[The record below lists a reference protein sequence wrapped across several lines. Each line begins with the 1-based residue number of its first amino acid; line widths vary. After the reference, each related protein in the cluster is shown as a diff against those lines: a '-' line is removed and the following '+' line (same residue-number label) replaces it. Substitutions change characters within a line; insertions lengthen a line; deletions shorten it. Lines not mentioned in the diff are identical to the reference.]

1 MAGHGRRG
9 RPNPVVTAKQTA
21 RVNRQILP
29 FAHTIGMNE
38 RPGGGVWIY
47 RIVSNVTDACVT
59 TLIARAEA
67 EECEPGFGARVAE
80 NQRRVFQ
87 IAYGVLGN
95 AADTEDV
102 AQETFIRAYQKFG
115 WLREAEKFRAWV
127 NRIAFRLALNRQR
140 GQRRR
145 TVRDTAWHVTEIGA
159 AVDGAKDAE
168 QQVMVN
174 QLRREIE
181 ELPGKLRSV
190 LQLSLVEEMG
200 AEEVGA
206 VLGIP
211 AGTVRSRLHTARKLL
226 LEAMK

>member
-1 MAGHGRRG
+1 
-9 RPNPVVTAKQTA
+9 VT
-21 RVNRQILP
+21 
-29 FAHTIGMNE
+29 G
-38 RPGGGVWIY
+38 
-47 RIVSNVTDACVT
+47 ACVT

-67 EECEPGFGARVAE
+67 EEREPGFGASVAE

-95 AADTEDV
+95 AADAEDV
-102 AQETFIRAYQKFG
+102 AQETF
-115 WLREAEKFRAWV
+115 LRGYKKLASLRDAEKFRAWV

-145 TVRDTAWHVTEIGA
+145 MARDSAWHVADMGVT
-159 AVDGAKDAE
+159 VDGVKIAE
-168 QQVMVN
+168 QQVTLN
-174 QLRREIE
+174 QLRREVE
-181 ELPGKLRSV
+181 ELPERLRCV
-190 LQLSLVEEMG
+190 LQLSLVEDMG

-211 AGTVRSRLHTARKLL
+211 AGTVRSRLHTARRLL